1 MCLSLFLSAAHL
13 QRLQNALKRLFYPS
27 QGVHLICYTGIQYE
41 LACRRLSIHTKG
53 IQLLDWSTTLYIVFY
68 YRKWLCLVVNTRLH
82 NTRTPTHTVELKI
95 RQAKAKIENVPLGG
109 GPDEEENKFWETLI
123 KDKLKPE
130 TVRFTPIDDLKANLK
145 SLRNSVLAIL
155 LLVNIMWIILL
166 YTLEF
171 SQLIDYGF
179 ESRAFQTL
187 FLAVYG
193 IIIVIQFVT
202 LLCHRSVTLVHY
214 LGRTQPD
221 EIVGHE
227 NREALVVT
235 LARDYTVWEHYLLA
249 CYSLAVVGAHV
260 ASRSSVVKCSLLG
273 PNWVPH

>member
-1 MCLSLFLSAAHL
+1 ML
-13 QRLQNALKRLFYPS
+13 
-27 QGVHLICYTGIQYE
+27 
-41 LACRRLSIHTKG
+41 
-53 IQLLDWSTTLYIVFY
+53 
-68 YRKWLCLVVNTRLH
+68 VNTRLH

-109 GPDEEENKFWETLI
+109 GPDEQENNFWETLM
-123 KDKLKPE
+123 DKLKPE

-155 LLVNIMWIILL
+155 LLVNLMWIILL

-171 SQLIDYGF
+171 SQLIDYGL

-193 IIIVIQFVT
+193 IIIVVQFVT

-235 LARDYTVWEHYLLA
+235 LARDYTV
-249 CYSLAVVGAHV
+249 
-260 ASRSSVVKCSLLG
+260 
-273 PNWVPH
+273 

>member
-1 MCLSLFLSAAHL
+1 M
-13 QRLQNALKRLFYPS
+13 
-27 QGVHLICYTGIQYE
+27 
-41 LACRRLSIHTKG
+41 
-53 IQLLDWSTTLYIVFY
+53 
-68 YRKWLCLVVNTRLH
+68 
-82 NTRTPTHTVELKI
+82 
-95 RQAKAKIENVPLGG
+95 
-109 GPDEEENKFWETLI
+109 
-123 KDKLKPE
+123 KPE

-214 LGRTQPD
+214 LGRTQPA
-221 EIVGHE
+221 EIMGYE
-227 NREALVVT
+227 NQDPVVT
-235 LARDYTVWEHYLLA
+235 PAENTDTV
-249 CYSLAVVGAHV
+249 
-260 ASRSSVVKCSLLG
+260 
-273 PNWVPH
+273 

>member
-1 MCLSLFLSAAHL
+1 M
-13 QRLQNALKRLFYPS
+13 
-27 QGVHLICYTGIQYE
+27 
-41 LACRRLSIHTKG
+41 
-53 IQLLDWSTTLYIVFY
+53 
-68 YRKWLCLVVNTRLH
+68 
-82 NTRTPTHTVELKI
+82 
-95 RQAKAKIENVPLGG
+95 
-109 GPDEEENKFWETLI
+109 
-123 KDKLKPE
+123 DKLKPE

-155 LLVNIMWIILL
+155 LLVNLMWIILL

-171 SQLIDYGF
+171 SQLIDYGL

-193 IIIVIQFVT
+193 IIIVVQFVT

-235 LARDYTVWEHYLLA
+235 LARDYTV
-249 CYSLAVVGAHV
+249 
-260 ASRSSVVKCSLLG
+260 
-273 PNWVPH
+273 

>member
-1 MCLSLFLSAAHL
+1 MHL
-13 QRLQNALKRLFYPS
+13 VDYQSIQKEYSYSELK
-27 QGVHLICYTGIQYE
+27 VHFINDSIIGSGYVYLTQDYTT
-41 LACRRLSIHTKG
+41 HTH
-53 IQLLDWSTTLYIVFY
+53 TL
-68 YRKWLCLVVNTRLH
+68 TD
-82 NTRTPTHTVELKI
+82 HTVELKI

-109 GPDEEENKFWETLI
+109 GPDEQENDFWEKLM
-123 KDKLKPE
+123 DKLKPE

-155 LLVNIMWIILL
+155 LLVNLMWIILL

-171 SQLIDYGF
+171 SQLIDYGL

-235 LARDYTVWEHYLLA
+235 LARDYIV
-249 CYSLAVVGAHV
+249 
-260 ASRSSVVKCSLLG
+260 
-273 PNWVPH
+273 